1 MLRGKIHL
9 AGVCL
14 IGVVAMSLTGCGMV
28 PRRVLGQSQART
40 MQLYQQNQAL
50 ALERDS
56 QLAENQLLKQQL
68 ADNQALVG
76 TLKDRLSNSQSSEQK
91 LRDQFTGMQQPV
103 SSPLSDSATEAFKNL
118 SERYPGFEFDPA
130 TGVSKFNEHVL
141 FDIGS
146 AELKPEAMPVLKE
159 FAGILNSGTA
169 QELNVLVVG
178 HTDDRLVAKM
188 GTKAKHP
195 DNWYLSAHRSIAV
208 RTALSQFGLKENR
221 FGVAG
226 YGPYQPLKPNTNE
239 SNRTA
244 NRRVEIFVLAPNA
257 SMAGWDG
264 ESLVK

>member
-1 MLRGKIHL
+1 MRGMARLTGVGVL
-9 AGVCL
+9 A
-14 IGVVAMSLTGCGMV
+14 VVAVMATGCNMV
-28 PRRVLGQSQART
+28 PRTVLGQSQART
-40 MQLYQQNQAL
+40 MALYQQNQAL
-50 ALERDS
+50 AMERDS
-56 QLAENQLLKQQL
+56 HLAENQSLKQQL
-68 ADNQALVG
+68 ADNQSLVD
-76 TLKDRLSNSQSSEQK
+76 TLKQRLANSQSTEQK
-91 LRDQFTGMQQPV
+91 LRDSFTGMQQPV
-103 SSPLSDSATEAFKNL
+103 TSPLSDSATEAFKNL

-178 HTDDRLVAKM
+178 HTDDRLVAKS

-208 RTALSQFGLKENR
+208 RTALGQFGLKEGR

-239 SNRTA
+239 ANRTA